1 MPVCDGC
8 GAQVDDAHI
17 RARIERLEMATRF
30 RPIHIQVLILGVA
43 PPARPEDY
51 FYRAAEQGTE
61 RSSGAR
67 EFFDAML
74 KCTGEDP
81 SRFATESEALAEFQR
96 RGLFLTHVVECPEGT
111 EAEREA
117 ALARCAPSLG
127 KRIQFSYKPKFVA
140 PIFSALQTVVPFLA
154 NAGMAERLIL
164 DGDQPFDPFQN
175 SGADRFAN
183 AVSEKLAK
191 AVSSTA

>member
-51 FYRAAEQGTE
+51 FYRAAEKGTE
-61 RSSGAR
+61 RSVGAR
-67 EFFDAML
+67 AFFDTML

-96 RGLFLTHVVECPEGT
+96 RGLFLTHVVECPEET

-117 ALARCAPSLG
+117 AVARCAPSLV

-140 PIFSALQTVVPFLA
+140 PIFSALHSIVPLLA
-154 NAGMAERLIL
+154 AAGMAERLIL
-164 DGDQPFDPFQN
+164 DADQPFDPFQN
-175 SGADRFAN
+175 SGADRFTN
-183 AVSEKLAK
+183 AISEKLAK
-191 AVSSTA
+191 ATSSTA